1 MLIKVLQDGP
11 DDAKSHTAWA
21 LETTAKRK
29 QSVGAVVA
37 RGGVAALA
45 TLLQDGPDGPTN
57 SASFSLAS
65 IASRKEHVGAVV
77 DVGCV
82 ATLAKVLQEGPK
94 RAKRNAAFAL
104 GQISTHAGHVGAVVS
119 GWAVAPL
126 VELLNHGVNETP
138 PDGKPDA
145 KQQAALALAHIAQQG
160 EMQMGCVVACTP
172 IAELISVLEQGSE
185 EARIIAS
192 SLQTLVSVSL

>member
-1 MLIKVLQDGP
+1 MDAVVAGGCVTMLIKVLQDGP

-21 LETTAKRK
+21 LATTAKRK
-29 QSVGAVVA
+29 QGVGA
-37 RGGVAALA
+37 ALT
-45 TLLQDGPDGPTN
+45 TLLQDGTDGPTN

-65 IASRKEHVGAVV
+65 IASHKEHVGAVV

-82 ATLAKVLQEGPK
+82 AMLTKVLQEGPES
-94 RAKRNAAFAL
+94 AKRNAAFAL
-104 GQISTHAGHVGAVVS
+104 GQISTHDGHVGAVVS

-126 VELLNHGVNETP
+126 VELLKHGVNATL

-145 KQQAALALAHIAQQG
+145 KQQAALSLAHIAQQG
-160 EMQMGCVVACTP
+160 ERHKRCVAACTS
-172 IAELISVLEQGSE
+172 IAELVFVLEQGSCSE

-192 SLQTLVSVSL
+192 SL